1 MVKIF
6 SIFHFEFS
14 VYLTKFEMSNPIM
27 GCCQISPGVA
37 NLASN
42 YAQPNP
48 LVNEIRRYF
57 FLFFQKFRENLNLK
71 NHFNLKFLIL
81 QLGAVRVLSA
91 VTILCLQI

>member
-1 MVKIF
+1 
-6 SIFHFEFS
+6 
-14 VYLTKFEMSNPIM
+14 M

-57 FLFFQKFRENLNLK
+57 FICQKFRENLNLK
-71 NHFNLKFLIL
+71 NYFNLKFLIL
-81 QLGAVRVLSA
+81 QLGAVRVLLA